1 MDEQNKPLEE
11 QEEMVEVPDRCRR
24 EFVTKLVTAAGAVA
38 AAGLLAGSAG
48 ESTAAEAVSLH
59 KSPSLLK
66 TSSGA
71 AIWKIGKVRSGFS
84 LTVSGRELGNALRQ
98 AGLLDEGANVENAK
112 LTIEFTA

>member
-59 KSPSLLK
+59 KS
-66 TSSGA
+66 SSGTA
-71 AIWKIGKVRSGFS
+71 LWRIGKVRSGFS